1 MTTTALRRNLGYAG
15 WIVVAVIVVLSL
27 VPPAARPTTMMP
39 HVVEHAGIFA
49 ADGMAFGAAYLGYQR
64 RLSIIAVA
72 FCAGIEL
79 AQMMVPGRHARLS
92 DFVVDAAAACI
103 GIFAGPLLIRM
114 IGRDVSRIDQAR
126 GGQGGRKARASTS
139 TPAG

>member
-1 MTTTALRRNLGYAG
+1 MTTTALRRNLGYAA

-27 VPPAARPTTMMP
+27 VPPVARPTTMMP

-49 ADGMAFGAAYLGYQR
+49 VDGMAFGVAYLGYQR
-64 RLSIIAVA
+64 RLSIFAVA

-79 AQMMVPGRHARLS
+79 AQMMVSGRHARLS

-114 IGRDVSRIDQAR
+114 TGRDAR
-126 GGQGGRKARASTS
+126 M
-139 TPAG
+139 